1 MFIRTTCAATSL
13 LATAAFADGHV
24 HPMGYALAND
34 GMTLLTMEHLGKPS
48 DIASFDLAEP
58 VHAIAYRPVTG
69 DLLGFSR
76 AGKVFVIDAST
87 GEMTDT
93 GAAFDDGAEI
103 GAGAVAF
110 DFNNKIDAVRA
121 VGSDGANL
129 VYFPADFGGDK
140 ANTVK
145 RFTDTFYAE
154 GDANAGKTPSIFA
167 NAYTN
172 AIAGA
177 KASGTY
183 QYALDAQTDAL
194 VSLANNAG
202 ELKTIGP
209 ITVDG
214 TAVDLMGAGGFDI
227 ISPEEGTD
235 MAYALLQMEGADVS
249 GLYSIDLATGAATQM
264 AELGVTGLMGFAVS
278 MGGE

>member
-1 MFIRTTCAATSL
+1 MFIRTTLTATAL
-13 LATAAFADGHV
+13 LSSAAFADGHAM
-24 HPMGYALAND
+24 PKGYALVND
-34 GMTLLTMEHLGKPS
+34 GMTLLTMEHLAQPS
-48 DIASFDLAEP
+48 DIASFELTEQ

-69 DLLGFSR
+69 QLLGFSR
-76 AGKVFVIDAST
+76 AGKVFAIDAST

-93 GAAFDDGAEI
+93 GAAFDKDAKI

-154 GDANAGKTPSIFA
+154 GDAHAGAEPFIFA

-172 AIAGA
+172 AIAG
-177 KASGTY
+177 KTASGTS
-183 QYALDAQTDAL
+183 QYALDANTDAL

-202 ELKTIGP
+202 ELTTVGQV
-209 ITVDG
+209 TVDG
-214 TAVDLMGAGGFDI
+214 TAVDLAGMGGFDI
-227 ISPEEGTD
+227 VSPEEGTD
-235 MAYALLQMEGADVS
+235 MAYALLELEGAQTS
-249 GLYSIDLATGAATQM
+249 GLYSIDLATGAATKM
-264 AELGVTGLMGFAVS
+264 ADLGVTGLSGFAVS